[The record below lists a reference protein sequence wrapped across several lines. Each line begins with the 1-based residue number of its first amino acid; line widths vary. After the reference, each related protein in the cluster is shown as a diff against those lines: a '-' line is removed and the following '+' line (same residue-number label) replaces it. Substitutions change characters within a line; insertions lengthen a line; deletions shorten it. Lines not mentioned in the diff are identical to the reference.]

1 MRKIVLGFQDDVYE
15 SLVAAWKATENQS
28 EFNAEYFENWCRC
41 AITGMAIIML
51 ADYNK
56 KKGLV

>member
-1 MRKIVLGFQDDVYE
+1 MRYIAIGFQDE
-15 SLVAAWKATENQS
+15 WKATENQS

-56 KKGLV
+56 KGGLL

>member
-1 MRKIVLGFQDDVYE
+1 MYE

-41 AITGMAIIML
+41 AIKGMALIML
-51 ADYNK
+51 AEYNK
-56 KKGLV
+56 KGGLL